1 MRKIAAG
8 LFVSVDGVVE
18 APDTWTGA
26 YFSPEIEQLIGSM
39 MADGDTLLLGRVT
52 YQGFADSFAGAS
64 GGMADRMNNFQK
76 VVVSTTLDKAEWQNS
91 TLISGNVADE
101 ITKLKQRPGR
111 NINMSGSGTL
121 VTWLLRKGLL
131 DQLDLLL
138 FPVVVGHGKRLF
150 EGEGG
155 QAGLKLA
162 ASETFSTGVVHLTYQ
177 RDDG

>member
-1 MRKIAAG
+1 MRKIVAG

-26 YFSPEIEQLIGSM
+26 YFSPELEQLIGSM
-39 MADGDTLLLGRVT
+39 MTDGDTLLLGRVT
-52 YQGFADSFAGAS
+52 YQGFADSFGGAS

-91 TLISGNVADE
+91 TLISGNVAEE

-121 VTWLLRKGLL
+121 VTWLLHEGLL

-150 EGEGG
+150 AGEGG
-155 QAGLKLA
+155 QTGLKLTG
-162 ASETFSTGVVHLTYQ
+162 SQTFSTGVVHLTYQ
-177 RDDG
+177 RADG

>member
-1 MRKIAAG
+1 MRKIVAG

-39 MADGDTLLLGRVT
+39 MAGGDTLLLGRVT
-52 YQGFADSFAGAS
+52 YQGFADSFGGQS
-64 GGMADRMNNFQK
+64 GGMADRMNSFQK

-91 TLISGNVADE
+91 ALISGNVAEE

-121 VTWLLRKGLL
+121 VTWLLREGLL

-155 QAGLKLA
+155 HAGLKLA
-162 ASETFSTGVVHLTYQ
+162 ASETFGTGVVHLTYQ
-177 RDDG
+177 RADG